1 MRPKKQAKA
10 RKPRKNKAPKKVSIS
25 KQKGPITAL
34 IKYDD
39 LIQDTRK
46 LEALKILALSGYNRD
61 GKARGA
67 ISKAARE
74 AKVNRMTIYAWLNQA
89 DFVQALEEIKGE
101 VLFSAMQGLWNLAE
115 DGDFSACAFLAERLD
130 HTMSL
135 EHKRQQNRIQML
147 ELEEKQKALTIDS
160 YAPPTIIIEAP
171 QLTKDYDRN
180 KLD

>member
-1 MRPKKQAKA
+1 MRPKKQAIT
-10 RKPRKNKAPKKVSIS
+10 RKPRKNKAPKKVSIV

-39 LIQDTRK
+39 LIQDSRK

-67 ISKAARE
+67 INKAAKE
-74 AKVNRMTIYAWLNQA
+74 AKVNRATIYHWLNEA
-89 DFVQALEEIKGE
+89 DFVKALEEIKGE

-115 DGDFSACAFLAERLD
+115 GGDFSACAFLAERLD
-130 HTMSL
+130 NTMSL

-147 ELEEKQKALTIDS
+147 ELEEKQKALAVE
-160 YAPPTIIIEAP
+160 YAPPTIIIETV
-171 QLTKDYDRN
+171 LTSDHDRN

>member
-1 MRPKKQAKA
+1 MRPKKQARA

-130 HTMSL
+130 PTMSL
-135 EHKRQQNRIQML
+135 EHKRQINRMELLKAQKEAPK
-147 ELEEKQKALTIDS
+147 ELE
-160 YAPPTIIIEAP
+160 YAPPTIIIESVMS
-171 QLTKDYDRN
+171 KDYDRN